1 MNGRTRLGT
10 AARALAIAFIPA
22 VVACGS
28 GDGTESSYSHYG
40 ASSNNGGGTSGGNKS
55 GGSSS
60 SNGSG
65 NGSGSNNTSGGGD
78 STNNTPATPPPP
90 CPAVALSATM
100 SGLIGDITSSMQAT
114 AGPNT
119 SVMSIPTDTDRD
131 AFAQQVLVA
140 LTFDGTQKCP
150 LPSSYGVFSLTD
162 NGDDVRIVAEL
173 DSHGKPA
180 PQAYW
185 GTYAARREKTG
196 TRAIIIEAPHPLAD
210 ANTEV
215 ESAQVFSNAHAEW
228 FMLAGTHRCAE
239 TGQSGCDGET
249 DTCSPG
255 KQQPYRDADAA
266 HSTKT
271 PFWAV
276 HLAVSNITPDPIIQL
291 HGNNASC
298 PTALIAD
305 GSGTW
310 TATSFAGRIATALE
324 AESTTVGRCG
334 SGYPTTACTLCA
346 TDNVEA
352 RATAGSS
359 TACTAMGTQYERFVH
374 IEQQPGL
381 RTAPQPLLDAIN
393 KTFTAR

>member
-1 MNGRTRLGT
+1 MKASTWMGM
-10 AARALAIAFIPA
+10 AARGIAIAGTMA

-28 GDGTESSYSHYG
+28 ADTSEPGFAHQGSSAGSGKGTGSTNGSTSNSNG
-40 ASSNNGGGTSGGNKS
+40 NTSNNNNTN
-55 GGSSS
+55 
-60 SNGSG
+60 N
-65 NGSGSNNTSGGGD
+65 NNSNNN
-78 STNNTPATPPPP
+78 STPPAPPPP
-90 CPAVALSATM
+90 CPATALTASFG
-100 SGLIGDITSSMQAT
+100 SLIDAITTNMQAT
-114 AGPNT
+114 AGPDS
-119 SVMSIPTDTDRD
+119 SVMQLPADTDRD

-150 LPSSYGVFSLTD
+150 LPSSYGVFSVTD
-162 NGDDVRIVAEL
+162 GGDDVRIVAEL
-173 DSHGKPA
+173 DSSGKPA
-180 PQAYW
+180 PKAYW
-185 GTYAARREKTG
+185 GTFAARRSHTG
-196 TRAIIIEAPHPLAD
+196 TRPLIVEAPHPLAD
-210 ANTEV
+210 ANTEA
-215 ESAQVFSNAHAEW
+215 ESAQVFTSARAEW

-255 KQQPYRDADAA
+255 KLQPYRDGDAA

-276 HLAVSNITPDPIIQL
+276 HVAISNITPDPFLQL

-298 PTALIAD
+298 PTALVAD

-310 TATSFAGRIATALE
+310 TATSFAGRLASALE
-324 AESTTVGRCG
+324 TAGAKVGRCG

-359 TACTAMGTQYERFVH
+359 AACTAMGTQYERFVH
-374 IEQQPGL
+374 VEQQPGL
-381 RTAPQPLLDAIN
+381 RTSPQQLLDAVN
-393 KTFTAR
+393 ATFTPR